1 MTTPHDSQNQG
12 LPEAGR
18 NPASTPAF
26 LVLGRLARPH
36 GVRGELQLVITTA
49 FPERIADLE
58 TVYVGA
64 DPYDSDSAVP
74 YQVAGTRRHRDHLLV
89 RLESIATREDADL
102 LRGKLLMV
110 ALSEAVPL
118 EEDEYYLFQAV
129 GARVVTTDGEDLGR
143 VAEILETGA
152 NDVFVVR
159 GGPRGEILLPDIDEV
174 VLDVDVEKGLMTV
187 ALLPG
192 LLPD

>member
-1 MTTPHDSQNQG
+1 MTTPHDPQDQTQ
-12 LPEAGR
+12 PEAGH
-18 NPASTPAF
+18 NPASAPAF
-26 LVLGRLARPH
+26 LVLGRLSRPH
-36 GVRGELQLVITTA
+36 GVRGEMQLVITTA

-64 DPYDSDSAVP
+64 NPYDTDGAIP
-74 YQVAGTRRHRDHLLV
+74 YQIVGVRRHRNQLLI
-89 RLESIATREDADL
+89 RLEGIATREDADL

-110 ALSEAVPL
+110 ALDQAVPL
-118 EEDEYYLFQAV
+118 DEGEYYLFQAIGV
-129 GARVVTTDGEDLGR
+129 RVVTTDGEDLGR

-152 NDVFVVR
+152 NDVFIVR
-159 GGPRGEILLPDIDEV
+159 GGPRGEVLLPDIDEV
-174 VLDVDVEKGLMTV
+174 VLDVDIENGLMTV

>member
-1 MTTPHDSQNQG
+1 MGTSPDPHDQA

-18 NPASTPAF
+18 NPASAPAF
-26 LVLGRLARPH
+26 LVLGRFARPH
-36 GVRGELQLVITTA
+36 GVRGELHLVITTA
-49 FPERIADLE
+49 FPDRIADLE
-58 TVYVGA
+58 TVFVGT
-64 DPYDSDSAVP
+64 DPYDTDAAVP
-74 YQVAGTRRHRDHLLV
+74 YQVAGARRHRDQLLV
-89 RLESIATREDADL
+89 RLESVDTREAAEL

-110 ALSEAVPL
+110 ALDEAVPL
-118 EEDEYYLFQAV
+118 EEDEYYLFQV
-129 GARVVTTDGEDLGR
+129 IGARVVTTDGEDLGR

-152 NDVFVVR
+152 NDVFIVR

-174 VLDVDVEKGLMTV
+174 VLDVDVEHGVMTV